1 MVFISK
7 YHIGTRWR
15 INLIKSQL
23 DLTKKDRVLDAGCGE
38 GYIAHSISKKVK
50 TVQAV
55 DFSKEVIKFNK
66 SFETAKL
73 KFDYLDLN
81 NLDKKYKKNSF
92 DKIICMDVL
101 EHAHGFKKIMK
112 NFNLVLKNKGVL
124 LATIPVFDDHGHF
137 EYNDFNFLKLFF
149 KEQGFNIKKMV
160 YMQMPF
166 FTKLIHKFITNLR
179 QVAGMEQKEVDSF
192 DETLSFELRKKP
204 SLTFRIYQ
212 VFFSVIY
219 LFHYFDFKTYR
230 NGEDFILLVLEKE
243 IFNK

>member
-81 NLDKKYKKNSF
+81 NLDKDATYLIIDDVSTTGTTFNEIIRAINEASNNKAILNTFSLVQTLWNRDYTSDKQNYNSKFYK
-92 DKIICMDVL
+92 
-101 EHAHGFKKIMK
+101 
-112 NFNLVLKNKGVL
+112 
-124 LATIPVFDDHGHF
+124 
-137 EYNDFNFLKLFF
+137 
-149 KEQGFNIKKMV
+149 Q
-160 YMQMPF
+160 
-166 FTKLIHKFITNLR
+166 
-179 QVAGMEQKEVDSF
+179 
-192 DETLSFELRKKP
+192 
-204 SLTFRIYQ
+204 LTA
-212 VFFSVIY
+212 
-219 LFHYFDFKTYR
+219 
-230 NGEDFILLVLEKE
+230 
-243 IFNK
+243 